1 MMATSF
7 IPFNTAKNPYLLD
20 NVTVVNSPLLGCW
33 KNISE
38 WKQCQ
43 WVKKKNK
50 TFLLRQRLKNIET
63 LIIKEDSKKRS
74 YILAHTHTRTQH
86 TQCSESVHLSS
97 HHLPSLLKL
106 QASFYAASP
115 AKHVLHRLGN
125 KAVILPGCL
134 FVCYHLNTDTHAFIV
149 EEKQEVN
156 SFKVD
161 QTKPLGNS
169 SPGSHC
175 LSSCRW
181 RWVVWLQSEGW

>member
-1 MMATSF
+1 MTIRVCDIDPLFVITGLHHTAGDTMMATSF

-43 WVKKKNK
+43 WVKKKK

-74 YILAHTHTRTQH
+74 YILAHTHTRTRH

-97 HHLPSLLKL
+97 HHLPSLSWNCRHPFMQRHQPNMYSIALETKL
-106 QASFYAASP
+106 SSF
-115 AKHVLHRLGN
+115 LG
-125 KAVILPGCL
+125 V
-134 FVCYHLNTDTHAFIV
+134 
-149 EEKQEVN
+149 
-156 SFKVD
+156 
-161 QTKPLGNS
+161 
-169 SPGSHC
+169 C
-175 LSSCRW
+175 LSATT
-181 RWVVWLQSEGW
+181 